1 MKKSL
6 FLLLVLLLTGCSTTW
21 LVSTTG
27 HDPIY
32 TIEGSDAEITV
43 IDNEFELQHL
53 LRTDFNFRYDFAQ
66 YALSQPQSFDWRF
79 NRMNRFMGFNRYG
92 YNRGY
97 YSNGW
102 GYSSMWNRSQMWNDW
117 VWGYPFNNGI
127 GWSYSWNNNRWSS
140 NSWDSPYGW
149 NNYYGWNTG
158 YRRSNVVYHTNRRGR
173 SVNTNSRRVINQRVI
188 ATTTPRKVVTPK
200 PRRVIR
206 NTSTPVIRTKPIRRT
221 QTVIPTVRANT
232 PTRTIRVV
240 SNRTQPTR
248 RVNSRKKN

>member
-1 MKKSL
+1 MKN
-6 FLLLVLLLTGCSTTW
+6 LLLILLILLFSSCASFHLST
-21 LVSTTG
+21 LN

-32 TIEGSDAEITV
+32 SIEGSDAEITV
-43 IDNEFELQHL
+43 INNEFELQRL

-66 YALSQPQSFDWRF
+66 YALSQPESFDWRF
-79 NRMNRFMGFNRYG
+79 NRYNRFNRYSRFSP
-92 YNRGY
+92 YM
-97 YSNGW
+97 
-102 GYSSMWNRSQMWNDW
+102 GYSYSPWNRSQMWNDW

-140 NSWDSPYGW
+140 NFWNNPYGW

-173 SVNTNSRRVINQRVI
+173 SVNTNNRRVINQRVI

-206 NTSTPVIRTKPIRRT
+206 NTSTPIIRTKPLRRT